1 MKAVLTR
8 LEQEKRKKWL
18 LDYILYEESED
29 EEARQLAIENMY
41 NVSYDEFREGA
52 IQSGIKFAKED
63 EK

>member
-1 MKAVLTR
+1 MTR

-41 NVSYDEFREGA
+41 NMPYNEFREWA
-52 IQSGIKFAKED
+52 VQSGIKFAKED
-63 EK
+63 EE

>member
-1 MKAVLTR
+1 MTR

-29 EEARQLAIENMY
+29 LEARQLAIENMY
-41 NVSYDEFREGA
+41 NMPYDEFQKWA
-52 IQSGIKFAKED
+52 VQSGIKLTKED

>member
-1 MKAVLTR
+1 MTR

-41 NVSYDEFREGA
+41 NMSYNEFREWA
-52 IQSGIKFAKED
+52 VQSGIKLTEEG

>member
-1 MKAVLTR
+1 MTR

-41 NVSYDEFREGA
+41 NMPNNEFREWA
-52 IQSGIKFAKED
+52 VQNGIKLTKED